1 MHQVQ
6 CDPYMEIEGRHT
18 WFEWSSTPLYGN
30 GIGTAMPCFSKAP
43 AHTPVPSS
51 LKTQMTNELVK
62 MCTMDIRPF
71 KIVDGEGFKAVAQ
84 KLLSIKVQYGNV
96 PVNDVLPCATTVS
109 RHLKLVVTTQ
119 RQALRDRLSSAVNVG
134 ITTDSWTHL
143 LTNDHYITTAVH
155 YIDGEWNVNFHIL
168 ATQKTDEKQT
178 ADYVKNFVDDIL
190 QEFGVLKDGNVFT
203 TDNAANMKAVFREES
218 WLPRA
223 GHNLNLVLLHAL
235 QAGQGLDVEDATLT
249 ATTKELVTLAK
260 RSSLNRLM

>member
-1 MHQVQ
+1 M
-6 CDPYMEIEGRHT
+6 
-18 WFEWSSTPLYGN
+18 
-30 GIGTAMPCFSKAP
+30 
-43 AHTPVPSS
+43 
-51 LKTQMTNELVK
+51 
-62 MCTMDIRPF
+62 
-71 KIVDGEGFKAVAQ
+71 
-84 KLLSIKVQYGNV
+84 
-96 PVNDVLPCATTVS
+96 
-109 RHLKLVVTTQ
+109 
-119 RQALRDRLSSAVNVG
+119 NVG

-155 YIDGEWNVNFHIL
+155 YIDGEWNVNSHIL
-168 ATQKTDEKQT
+168 ATRKTDEKQT